1 MQLSRKGEH
10 TLKKQAEAVSAAPSG
25 TQISKGT
32 NILLNILF
40 VIIAIL
46 CIYPLIL
53 VLMVSLTDEMTIIT
67 NGYSIFPKQFSL
79 TAYQYIFEN
88 IMTVV
93 KAYGVSIL
101 TTLVGGL
108 LGLVI
113 MAMYAYPLA
122 RDDFKYRSPFNV
134 ICVITMLFS
143 GGLVPTY
150 MVFVKVLGLKDN
162 ILALILAQLF
172 SAFYVMIIRTF
183 FKTNV
188 PKSLIEAAQIDG
200 AGEYY
205 TFFRIVLPLAKPALA
220 TVLMFSMLNYWN
232 DWYFPLLYITSPDK
246 YNLQYLMYQMQ
257 SKIASLITASSAG
270 ATIDISS
277 IPSETAR
284 MAMAIVAIGPIV
296 LAYPFFQKYFEKG
309 ITLGATK
316 E

>member
-1 MQLSRKGEH
+1 MQLSREEEY
-10 TLKKQAEAVSAAPSG
+10 TLKKQAEAVGAASSG

-40 VIIAIL
+40 VIIAII

-53 VLMVSLTDEMTIIT
+53 VLMVSFTDEMTIIEK
-67 NGYSIFPKQFSL
+67 GYSIFPAKFSL
-79 TAYQYIFEN
+79 TAYTYIFEN

-93 KAYGVSIL
+93 KAYGVSIF

-108 LGLVI
+108 VGLII
-113 MAMYAYPLA
+113 MALYAYPLS
-122 RDDFKYRSPFNV
+122 RDDFKYRSAFNV

-150 MVFVKVLGLKDN
+150 MVFVKVLGLKDR

-205 TFFRIVLPLAKPALA
+205 TFFRIVMPLAKPALA
-220 TVLMFSMLNYWN
+220 TVLMFSMLLYWN
-232 DWYFPLLYITSPDK
+232 D
-246 YNLQYLMYQMQ
+246 
-257 SKIASLITASSAG
+257 
-270 ATIDISS
+270 
-277 IPSETAR
+277 
-284 MAMAIVAIGPIV
+284 
-296 LAYPFFQKYFEKG
+296 
-309 ITLGATK
+309 
-316 E
+316 

>member
-1 MQLSRKGEH
+1 
-10 TLKKQAEAVSAAPSG
+10 
-25 TQISKGT
+25 
-32 NILLNILF
+32 
-40 VIIAIL
+40 
-46 CIYPLIL
+46 
-53 VLMVSLTDEMTIIT
+53 
-67 NGYSIFPKQFSL
+67 
-79 TAYQYIFEN
+79 
-88 IMTVV
+88 
-93 KAYGVSIL
+93 
-101 TTLVGGL
+101 
-108 LGLVI
+108 
-113 MAMYAYPLA
+113 MALYAYPLS
-122 RDDFKYRSPFNV
+122 RDDFKYRSAFNV

-150 MVFVKVLGLKDN
+150 MVFVKVLGLKDR

-205 TFFRIVLPLAKPALA
+205 TFFRIVMPLAKPALA
-220 TVLMFSMLNYWN
+220 TVLMFSMLLYWN

-270 ATIDISS
+270 ATIDIKN

-284 MAMAIVAIGPIV
+284 MAMAIIAIGPI
-296 LAYPFFQKYFEKG
+296 AYPFFQKYFEKG